1 MSNNRDFSKK
11 VQALADN
18 ETLRKWHTFQKTR
31 PVTAH
36 ILIKLFD
43 EDAYAYHSHISDKFT
58 EQIAV
63 DMIPYV
69 HQRLN
74 SNKDKNLVKR
84 RVVKLPKNNKF
95 LREIS

>member
-11 VQALADN
+11 VQALANND
-18 ETLRKWHTFQKTR
+18 TLRKWHRFQKTR

-36 ILIKLFD
+36 ILVKLFD
-43 EDAYAYHSHISDKFT
+43 EDAYAYHSHISPKFT

-69 HQRLN
+69 YQRSN
-74 SNKDKNLVKR
+74 SSKNENLVKH
-84 RVVKLPKNNKF
+84 RVVKMSNNTT
-95 LREIS
+95 LLDEIS